1 MNRRTIIFFP
11 FLFAFLLAN
20 NAVFSQ
26 SYNDEYTVG
35 GYILKT
41 EDKKTEPD
49 SLAFQGDEEIAIFD
63 RHLSD
68 LQSSYVSAVRERKK
82 FNCADGINPTYSKEE
97 YKARLSQLPNLIE
110 MPYNSIVQSYID
122 LYTGRRREQVARMLG
137 LSNHYFPLFEE
148 ALEANGM
155 PLELRYLPVI
165 ESALNP
171 VALSKAGASGL
182 WQFMIGTGR
191 AYGLTVNN
199 LVDER
204 RDPYKAT
211 HAGVKYLKDLYN
223 IYNDWHLAIAAY
235 NCGPGNVN
243 KAIRRAGGKRDYWE
257 IYPFLPRETR
267 GYVPAFIAANY
278 VMNYYAQHNICPA
291 EIAEIPTAT
300 DTIMVN
306 ERMHL
311 QQVSS
316 ILNIP
321 MEELR
326 YINPQYRRDLIP
338 GNINAH
344 VLALPQDKIG
354 VFLDNKDVIL
364 AYKADELVNNL
375 RAEVTPSQTY
385 ASSSG
390 GSAAPVSGN
399 KIYYKVKSGDTLGG
413 IAAKHKVSVASI
425 KKWNKLNSNL
435 IRVGQQ
441 LVIYR

>member
-1 MNRRTIIFFP
+1 MNRQTIFFP
-11 FLFAFLLAN
+11 FLFAFLLASN
-20 NAVFSQ
+20 VAFAQ
-26 SYNDEYTVG
+26 SYNEDAYNEYTVG
-35 GYILKT
+35 GYIIKQ
-41 EDKKTEPD
+41 EVKKKTEPD
-49 SLAFQGDEEIAIFD
+49 SIAFQGDEEVAIFD
-63 RHLSD
+63 RHLND
-68 LQSSYVSAVRERKK
+68 LQSLYVSAGRERKK
-82 FNCADGINPTYSKEE
+82 ADCASGINPTYSKEE
-97 YKARLSQLPNLIE
+97 YKERLSQLPNLIE

-122 LYTGRRREQVARMLG
+122 LYTGRRRDQVARMLG
-137 LSNHYFPLFEE
+137 LSQHYFPLFEE
-148 ALEANGM
+148 ALEVQGM

-243 KAIRRAGGKRDYWE
+243 KAIRRAGGKRDYWD
-257 IYPFLPRETR
+257 IYYFLPRETR

-278 VMNYYAQHNICPA
+278 VMNYYALHNICPV

-306 ERMHL
+306 NRMHL

-316 ILNIP
+316 VLNIP

-326 YINPQYRRDLIP
+326 YINPQYRRDIIP

-344 VLALPQDKIG
+344 VLALPQDQIG
-354 VFLDNKDVIL
+354 SFLDKKDLIL
-364 AYKADELVNNL
+364 AYRADELVNNL
-375 RAEVTPSQTY
+375 RAEVTPSGQP
-385 ASSSG
+385 SSG
-390 GSAAPVSGN
+390 ASASGN
-399 KIYYKVKSGDTLGG
+399 KIVYRVKSGDTLGG
-413 IAAKHKVSVASI
+413 IASRHKVSVASL

-435 IRVGQQ
+435 IKVGQQ
-441 LVIYR
+441 LVIYK